1 MMPNQDPKDDA
12 FDPRLFTTWAEAL
25 KPITPPPA
33 LRARLM
39 ARVRAEM
46 GDEGLRTIR
55 AGEGWVEFMPG
66 IEFKMLYRDE
76 TTGARSLLARLDPG
90 VAMPA
95 HDHGFPEECL
105 LLQGEITIGDIT
117 VCAGDYHFAAKG
129 ARHETLSIRT
139 GALLFLR
146 AGRESRSPSSRVE
159 ASVPLGPK
167 IDNNY
172 N

>member
-90 VAMPA
+90 
-95 HDHGFPEECL
+95 
-105 LLQGEITIGDIT
+105 
-117 VCAGDYHFAAKG
+117 
-129 ARHETLSIRT
+129 
-139 GALLFLR
+139 
-146 AGRESRSPSSRVE
+146 
-159 ASVPLGPK
+159 
-167 IDNNY
+167 
-172 N
+172 

>member
-1 MMPNQDPKDDA
+1 MMPRQDPKDDA

-33 LRARLM
+33 LRDRLM

-46 GDEGLRTIR
+46 GDQGLRTIR
-55 AGEGWVEFMPG
+55 AGEGWVECMPG

-76 TTGARSLLARLDPG
+76 TTGARSLFARLDPG

-105 LLQGEITIGDIT
+105 
-117 VCAGDYHFAAKG
+117 VP
-129 ARHETLSIRT
+129 
-139 GALLFLR
+139 R
-146 AGRESRSPSSRVE
+146 ARSPSATSPCAPATTTLPPR
-159 ASVPLGPK
+159 ARGTGP
-167 IDNNY
+167 
-172 N
+172 

>member
-1 MMPNQDPKDDA
+1 LHA
-12 FDPRLFTTWAEAL
+12 GGA
-25 KPITPPPA
+25 
-33 LRARLM
+33 
-39 ARVRAEM
+39 
-46 GDEGLRTIR
+46 GDEGRTIR

-105 LLQGEITIGDIT
+105 VLQGEITIGDIT

-129 ARHETLSIRT
+129 ARHGTLTTRT

-146 AGRESRSPSSRVE
+146 AGRRSAGSAPSCRR
-159 ASVPLGPK
+159 
-167 IDNNY
+167 
-172 N
+172 

>member
-1 MMPNQDPKDDA
+1 MMPRQDPKDDA

-76 TTGARSLLARLDPG
+76 MTGARSLLARLDAG

-105 LLQGEITIGDIT
+105 VLQGEITIGDIT

-129 ARHETLSIRT
+129 ARHGTLTTRT
-139 GALLFLR
+139 GALLYLR
-146 AGRESRSPSSRVE
+146 TGRGEP
-159 ASVPLGPK
+159 VPELTNPG
-167 IDNNY
+167 
-172 N
+172 

>member
-1 MMPNQDPKDDA
+1 
-12 FDPRLFTTWAEAL
+12 
-25 KPITPPPA
+25 
-33 LRARLM
+33 M

-76 TTGARSLLARLDPG
+76 TTGARSLLARLDAG

-95 HDHGFPEECL
+95 HDHGFPEERL
-105 LLQGEITIGDIT
+105 VLQGEITIGDIT

-129 ARHETLSIRT
+129 ARHGTLYDTHGCALVPARRT
-139 GALLFLR
+139 RR
-146 AGRESRSPSSRVE
+146 AGPR
-159 ASVPLGPK
+159 AH
-167 IDNNY
+167 
-172 N
+172 

>member
-1 MMPNQDPKDDA
+1 MMPRQDPKDDA

-25 KPITPPPA
+25 KPMVPPPA

-105 LLQGEITIGDIT
+105 VLQGEITIGDIT

-129 ARHETLSIRT
+129 ARHGTLTTRT

-146 AGRESRSPSSRVE
+146 AGRGEP
-159 ASVPLGPK
+159 VPELTNPGL
-167 IDNNY
+167 
-172 N
+172 